1 MNLDQFLDRTWSKDY
16 TCNEF
21 SCEVWQHITGE
32 NLKERLTS
40 FLNGTGSF
48 TQLSAPESPCIAL
61 FLRKNADS
69 HVGIFF
75 EGKLLHLTQKGAHY
89 VHLEI
94 MQGGFQQ
101 PRFYK

>member
-1 MNLDQFLDRTWSKDY
+1 MNLDQFLDRTWTDSY

-32 NLKERLTS
+32 DLSQRLQN

-48 TQLSAPESPCIAL
+48 IPIDVPESPCIAL
-61 FLRKNADS
+61 FNRKNADS

-75 EGKLLHLTQKGAHY
+75 EGKLLHLTSRGVHY

-94 MQGGFQQ
+94 VQGSFQQ